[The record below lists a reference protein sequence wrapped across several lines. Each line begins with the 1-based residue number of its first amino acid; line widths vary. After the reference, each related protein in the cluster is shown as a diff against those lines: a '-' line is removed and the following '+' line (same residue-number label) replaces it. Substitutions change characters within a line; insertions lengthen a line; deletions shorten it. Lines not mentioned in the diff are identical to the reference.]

1 MNKIFSFLVVVLAFN
16 VASSQVSIPNSSFT
30 YAQTFATNA
39 VPAGWSFF
47 ETGTGANTA
56 FATGTGT
63 ASAGDTYFLGTSGSY
78 AFGGLQSGS
87 VTPTVGVCFTNNSP
101 NVLNSM
107 TINFTAETWRVG
119 AANRPDGLNF
129 EYKVNALQL
138 NETGYTAVPS
148 LNYSYQQAAIGN
160 GSALNTGIL
169 SNTLTALNL
178 QPGENICFRWIDPN
192 ATGSDDAVGIGE
204 FNVTQVVLPINLIDY
219 KVSTQN
225 KNTNIQWST
234 ATEINNSHFNI
245 EHSLDGRNFDIVGE
259 IKGAGT
265 STTIK
270 DYTFIHENVP
280 SGVNYYRLTQVD
292 YDGKSETFEVKSVKV
307 EGEKTFR
314 AFPSETT
321 DFLNIELNTDFPVIL
336 YDAMGKEQMKIKTS
350 DKINIS
356 NLVNGIYFLKSG
368 NETIKIRK
376 I

>member
-1 MNKIFSFLVVVLAFN
+1 MKKIFLVFICIFEFIYAEAQTLY
-16 VASSQVSIPNSSFT
+16 SFT
-30 YAQTFATNA
+30 SSPYVNVTTNFPNTTGSNITISSGTILTNVTSGAYFSSEPYIDAQ
-39 VPAGWSFF
+39 AGWISSTQNGAKEFCFTITPASNVVSYSITNFSFPAYATAAGPSAAGF
-47 ETGTGANTA
+47 SIQPMGGTKTFYAETNLPSAGTTTTTVGSLIFDQNSLTGAT
-56 FATGTGT
+56 
-63 ASAGDTYFLGTSGSY
+63 
-78 AFGGLQSGS
+78 
-87 VTPTVGVCFTNNSP
+87 
-101 NVLNSM
+101 
-107 TINFTAETWRVG
+107 TICIQGW
-119 AANRPDGLNF
+119 L
-129 EYKVNALQL
+129 
-138 NETGYTAVPS
+138 
-148 LNYSYQQAAIGN
+148 N
-160 GSALNTGIL
+160 GSRTSTGGGNFRIDELDLTL
-169 SNTLTALNL
+169 S
-178 QPGENICFRWIDPN
+178 
-192 ATGSDDAVGIGE
+192 S
-204 FNVTQVVLPINLIDY
+204 VLPIKLLAFD
-219 KVSTQN
+219 V
-225 KNTNIQWST
+225 TNIDNSNEIYFST

-314 AFPSETT
+314 AFPSEIT
-321 DFLNIELNTDFPVIL
+321 DFLNIETDFPVIL